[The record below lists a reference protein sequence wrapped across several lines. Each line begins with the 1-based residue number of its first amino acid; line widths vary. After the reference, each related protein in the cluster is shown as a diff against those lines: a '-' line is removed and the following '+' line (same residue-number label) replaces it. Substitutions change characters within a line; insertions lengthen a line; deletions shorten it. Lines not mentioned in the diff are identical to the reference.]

1 MSLKNWKKWDWI
13 YAMKYVG
20 AVVGWIVAEGWFC
33 WMIASN
39 L

>member
-20 AVVGWIVAEGWFC
+20 AVVGWIVATYHEW
-33 WMIASN
+33 
-39 L
+39 